1 LPADG
6 LWHVRTPTD
15 ETVVQIYLT
24 PPSEIGRRLQGR
36 RMTAAL
42 RQQRIDQGQ
51 WKVRMPYQACLS
63 FARAH
68 NATGPAAVAELDTEE
83 HRYVVE
89 NLQSYPPWWNWD
101 EAADGELPD
110 GPFVFLVP
118 GAKFHFADAEKQVV
132 PAERRE
138 LLAVELRPYVNDGK
152 HWVLYTDGSTVRE
165 PIDKTRVE
173 RHQLAIRPVVNVGEE
188 DAQAAQPTL
197 TYTLVAVRNGSMAKP
212 FEVRVFN
219 SISGDEQQRTWTPA
233 NAPQDE
239 KVLSALSDARRFAW
253 QPYLRTGPA
262 PTLRTWLA
270 SPDAVDPNETP
281 GAGDNLTAF
290 SLLGGRAAI
299 EETLQM
305 QNLRPVGRAE
315 GATIEV
321 SSLTGVEVQSHPFA
335 EMLGGQPGGQ
345 LSLANA
351 VPPDRFFV
359 YVAKPEAILPFLDK
373 GAGFAAAAGAGWTGN
388 RLDYDLTRRYLQRLG
403 ISRSWLEAVLKSGV
417 LQDMAVVLP
426 DLLLIDGTD
435 ITVVAR
441 LKQPELLAA
450 LLPLAGIQG
459 LTPDGVSTVKTSGR
473 ETSWAL
479 RGDLLCISSHR
490 SELDSVLRLIA
501 ADGVGSLGRSDE
513 FRYMLTQVP
522 VKPQTRMLAY
532 FSDSFVRR
540 IVGPEVKLGQLRRV
554 QARAQMELLT
564 SQSLL
569 ARLDGVSPVD
579 SVADL
584 IRMKYLPAGFP
595 AEGYSIDAEGLVRS
609 AVYGS
614 LDDMKTLQEVPVE
627 RVTPAEADVY
637 KRYVENY
644 SRYWRQ
650 FFDPIA
656 IRLDD
661 APDRSLELTTFIL
674 PLIDN
679 TIYNRL
685 REMTLRH
692 EDRKPL
698 VIPRIEP
705 SPVLQFSVNLDEEF
719 WQETAGNF
727 SDFFRRFGGASPA
740 LLDDLGPA
748 LHLAVFDADP
758 VIALGSGDAMG
769 AFGGNVLGGGNDM
782 LFLAP
787 ALSLLTR
794 PCTIL
799 IETRDPEQT
808 ARYLR
813 QAANVWTA
821 GADRGSDDF
830 RVSFYQV
837 DGRDSWVWTMNF
849 AGVIKLRFGVEVA
862 DRYLVIRNI
871 PWSVQD
877 RVVRTDTAALNTAG
891 LSVWPAASRLE
902 LPGIVRQRRRSGA
915 ARGHVGRGATG
926 SADPERRGRRRIR
939 RAAARATVRLPPAP
953 SAGRPVDLA
962 GREPDQFGLRIR
974 LAPASA
980 GLRSRAAVRV
990 DAVGRVDATEH
1001 AVRRRRAAQHHP
1013 LETARRAVIGI
1024 LTNSATTNEFSRIRP
1039 RPTNSATTEI
1049 LEKISLALLTPHR
1062 PSVLC
1067 N

>member
-1 LPADG
+1 MKRIVSAVVGIVLLGMIASGGEAVTDTAMCPLPHSPYVAFRGRVDLPADG

-36 RMTAAL
+36 RMTAAV
-42 RQQRIDQGQ
+42 RQQRIDQGR
-51 WKVRMPYQACLS
+51 WKVRMPYHACLS
-63 FARAH
+63 FARDH
-68 NATGPAAVAELDTEE
+68 NATGPAAIGNLDAEE
-83 HRYVVE
+83 HRYIVDY
-89 NLQSYPPWWNWD
+89 LQSFPWGDWN
-101 EAADGELPD
+101 EAVDGERPD

-118 GAKFHFADAEKQVV
+118 GAKFHFADVDRQVV

-173 RHQLAIRPVVNVGEE
+173 HYQLAIRPVVDVDKEE
-188 DAQAAQPTL
+188 TLAAQPTL
-197 TYTLVAVRNGSMAKP
+197 AYTLVAVRNGSVAKP

-219 SISGDEQQRTWTPA
+219 SISGDEQQRTWAPA
-233 NAPQDE
+233 NAPQD
-239 KVLSALSDARRFAW
+239 KQVLAALREARAFAW

-262 PTLRTWLA
+262 PTLRSWLA
-270 SPDAVDPNETP
+270 SPAAVDADETSRP
-281 GAGDNLTAF
+281 GDNLTAF

-305 QNLRPVGRAE
+305 QDLQPVGQAKD
-315 GATIEV
+315 ATIEV

-351 VPPDRFFV
+351 VPADRFFV
-359 YVAKPEAILPFLDK
+359 YVAKPEAMLPFLDK

-403 ISRSWLEAVLKSGV
+403 VSRSWLEAVLKSGV
-417 LQDMAVVLP
+417 LQDMAVVMP

-435 ITVVAR
+435 VTVVAR

-459 LTPDGVSTVKTSGR
+459 LSSDGVSTIKTGSGR

-490 SELDSVLRLIA
+490 SELGAVLRLIA
-501 ADGVGSLGRSDE
+501 TDGVGSLGRSDE

-522 VKPQTRMLAY
+522 VKPETRMLAY
-532 FSDSFVRR
+532 FSDPFVRR

-564 SQSLL
+564 SQALL
-569 ARLDGVSPVD
+569 ARLDGVPPVE

-595 AEGYSIDAEGLVRS
+595 TESYSIDAEGMVRS
-609 AVYGS
+609 AIYGS
-614 LDDMKTLQEVPVE
+614 LDDMKTLREVPVE
-627 RVTPAEADVY
+627 RVTQAEADVY

-644 SRYWRQ
+644 SRFWRQ

-705 SPVLQFSVNLDEEF
+705 SPVLQFSVNLGEKF
-719 WQETAGNF
+719 WEETAGGF
-727 SDFFRRFGGASPA
+727 AEFFRHYGGASPA

-769 AFGGNVLGGGNDM
+769 AFGGNALRGGNDM

-813 QAANVWTA
+813 QAANAWTA
-821 GADRGSDDF
+821 REDRGGGDEF

-849 AGVIKLRFGVEVA
+849 VGVIKLRFGVEVA

-871 PWSVQD
+871 PWAVGD
-877 RVVRTDTAALNTAG
+877 RVVRADAADLKTAG

-902 LPGIVRQRRRSGA
+902 LPGLFASAADQERRAAMSAAGRLVPLIQSGA
-915 ARGHVGRGATG
+915 AVVETAEQRHRELFGFRPLHPPAGQWIWQDGNLTSSVYG
-926 SADPERRGRRRIR
+926 SAWRQRQPSFDPER
-939 RAAARATVRLPPAP
+939 P
-953 SAGRPVDLA
+953 
-962 GREPDQFGLRIR
+962 FGLMQSVESMQ
-974 LAPASA
+974 LNMQFEDA
-980 GLRSRAAVRV
+980 GLRS
-990 DAVGRVDATEH
+990 
-1001 AVRRRRAAQHHP
+1001 
-1013 LETARRAVIGI
+1013 VIRWK
-1024 LTNSATTNEFSRIRP
+1024 LRP
-1039 RPTNSATTEI
+1039 AP
-1049 LEKISLALLTPHR
+1049 
-1062 PSVLC
+1062 
-1067 N
+1067 